1 MLEKTGTPTKILEV
15 AESTKKFGE
24 MWEKIEKC
32 NNLTRCTSCKHLL
45 SKTSD
50 GMGTFKHKKMAILF
64 KGEADVLCP
73 ICGTIN
79 RIKP

>member
-1 MLEKTGTPTKILEV
+1 MIEKIGTPTKILEV
-15 AESTKKFGE
+15 AENSKKFGE
-24 MWEKIEKC
+24 MWEKIEKE
-32 NNLTRCTSCKHLL
+32 NNLIRCSGCKHLL

-73 ICGTIN
+73 ICNTIN
-79 RIKP
+79 TIKP